1 MPLTYIRTKDKFD
14 GPIFRELI
22 YRGRGRGLIF
32 GRKNTSICN
41 LLNLLLLFLFS
52 SIKLIFWHISR
63 RVRCEIMFQVTKKTP
78 DERSC

>member
-1 MPLTYIRTKDKFD
+1 MHPGCITDKGKFD
-14 GPIFRELI
+14 GPIFW
-22 YRGRGRGLIF
+22 GLIF